1 MDTRPDQPIMPEISQ
16 AELINHIRHLELQVN
31 NLQQTQTI
39 PSASPGLHHTNHY
52 KTKVPTP
59 QPFYGKRHQVKP
71 FLSGLNIYIT
81 LRGHEFPDEKT
92 KLLFAASL
100 LRGPAFDWFRPYEQS
115 LSTGL
120 THSGSLSIN
129 KIEDFYEQI
138 NTTFGDPDE
147 SLTAATRIYKLSQ
160 TTSVASYVSEFQRL
174 SSQLSWNE
182 EALKDFF
189 FQGLKPAIKD
199 NIIRGTMPTTLK
211 DMIRLASNLDSRIQ
225 HTRHYQPSN
234 FTAPR
239 SFQRPASEPMDLD
252 GLSYSTKANPAPQG
266 KQPRGPLS
274 QQEKQHRLD
283 NKLCLYCGK
292 AGHTVQSCY
301 GAKRANQDKPK
312 NFKA

>member
-1 MDTRPDQPIMPEISQ
+1 MDSISEQPVMPEISQ

-31 NLQQTQTI
+31 NLQQAQAI
-39 PSASPGLHHTNHY
+39 PPTSSAFNTSGNN

-81 LRGHEFPDEKT
+81 LRPQEFPDEKT

-129 KIEDFYEQI
+129 TIEDFYEQI
-138 NTTFGDPDE
+138 NNTFGDPDE

-160 TTSVASYVSEFQRL
+160 TTSVAVYISEFQRL
-174 SSQLSWNE
+174 SSQLTWNE
-182 EALKDFF
+182 DALKDFF

-225 HTRHYQPSN
+225 QTRHYSFNNQI
-234 FTAPR
+234 TPR
-239 SFQRPASEPMDLD
+239 SFQRPAPEPMDLD
-252 GLSYSTKANPAPQG
+252 ALTYSTKANPAPQA

-312 NFKA
+312 NYQA